1 MTAWVEEPRSIEK
14 RATSLPQPHA
24 QAAVCPCFAV
34 QAGALPGHW
43 PHVTLALGQGFNLT
57 AFALSLL
64 LVFRTNSS
72 YDRWWEGRKLW
83 GGVVNRTRD
92 FVRQVSA
99 VAKQRR
105 GPRVC
110 EHGEQ
115 AAQPVCAGLCKAQLC
130 GHSFPVPFSP

>member
-1 MTAWVEEPRSIEK
+1 VHPCKAALPCQIPRCQHPL
-14 RATSLPQPHA
+14 RCPAC
-24 QAAVCPCFAV
+24 QA

-92 FVRQVSA
+92 FVRQVGG
-99 VAKQRR
+99 R
-105 GPRVC
+105 G
-110 EHGEQ
+110 
-115 AAQPVCAGLCKAQLC
+115 AG
-130 GHSFPVPFSP
+130 